1 MAYKVYTPEFKAK
14 VVIEVI
20 QGAKSLNDIAA
31 QYNLNPNMVRTW
43 KAEFLQKAS
52 SVFEDPKKAEKEA
65 RRKEEALEKE
75 TNRMLKKIGELTLE
89 RDFLQDCFRKT
100 GIPVPDFDPDGQ

>member
-31 QYNLNPNMVRTW
+31 QNNLNPNMVCTW
-43 KAEFLQKAS
+43 KAEFHQKAS
-52 SVFEDPKKAEKEA
+52 SVFEDPQKTEKEA
-65 RRKEEALEKE
+65 SRKEEALEKE
-75 TNRMLKKIGELTLE
+75 TNRMLKKTGELILE

-100 GIPVPDFDPDGQ
+100 GIPVPDFDPD